1 MRPDWHPGFS
11 LFPDHFFFFSVHTV
25 DYLLNLFLLA
35 LRTLFGSWIVNNLR
49 VFATW
54 NCMHFHM
61 TQLSLHSLFSSK
73 PNPATSGSRS

>member
-1 MRPDWHPGFS
+1 
-11 LFPDHFFFFSVHTV
+11 
-25 DYLLNLFLLA
+25 
-35 LRTLFGSWIVNNLR
+35 

-73 PNPATSGSRS
+73 PSPATSGSRS